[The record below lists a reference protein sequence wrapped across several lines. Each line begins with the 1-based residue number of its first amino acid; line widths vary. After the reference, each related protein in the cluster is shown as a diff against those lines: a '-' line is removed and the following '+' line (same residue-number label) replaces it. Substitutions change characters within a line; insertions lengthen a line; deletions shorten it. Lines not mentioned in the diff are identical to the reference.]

1 MGTTILSNPFV
12 QILLVIVV
20 PIILYISK
28 YEVYPSIKQNLG
40 IKDEE
45 EPDKGGTWIVITGF
59 SVLAVILAIF
69 AGVKSGHTG
78 SFFTGV
84 SAIVMG
90 IVDGVMQVVNIL
102 GVRVIAFIALV
113 VGLLTRLL

>member
-69 AGVKSGHTG
+69 AGVKSGIGMPPAWVIG
-78 SFFTGV
+78 SGILI
-84 SAIVMG
+84 IV
-90 IVDGVMQVVNIL
+90 L
-102 GVRVIAFIALV
+102 
-113 VGLLTRLL
+113 LLTYLL